1 MRWEFFWIFCNSKF
15 VLGVSATN
23 PRSFIG
29 NSWRGGQTA
38 FDMSR
43 ERFWGKTEVRK
54 SCRFITY
61 FGTGVENWPT
71 FSSKL
76 FGLAVESDLYL
87 STDTYCGFLRKIF
100 RHVVFWT
107 VSRNSD
113 FWHEESPQLSK
124 LHSTYPKKNILS
136 IFLPDFQS
144 SKFFFAFIAE
154 FFCTFVGSFGESD
167 AFYVSS
173 ENFLGKFSPEK
184 CFSLELSSKSE
195 QNVSEYWEKISRI
208 VKNSILPVQ
217 VKTLSKKYY
226 FRNFSFFSS
235 FRNFSKKCL
244 NLDRKFW

>member
-1 MRWEFFWIFCNSKF
+1 MDSSGKFLGMWFFELSAETLTSGMKNRHSCQNSIQHIQKKTFWVFFC
-15 VLGVSATN
+15 
-23 PRSFIG
+23 
-29 NSWRGGQTA
+29 Q
-38 FDMSR
+38 
-43 ERFWGKTEVRK
+43 
-54 SCRFITY
+54 
-61 FGTGVENWPT
+61 T
-71 FSSKL
+71 FSL
-76 FGLAVESDLYL
+76 L
-87 STDTYCGFLRKIF
+87 S
-100 RHVVFWT
+100 
-107 VSRNSD
+107 
-113 FWHEESPQLSK
+113 
-124 LHSTYPKKNILS
+124 
-136 IFLPDFQS
+136 
-144 SKFFFAFIAE
+144 FFFAFIAE